1 MAGGR
6 CVHGGREC
14 KTSLVLPFL
23 IQKSKPDKS
32 EARVLLKNQ
41 VNGPKAGREARWPD
55 CFGVFVL
62 YEKGGI
68 AGA

>member
-1 MAGGR
+1 MCSR
-6 CVHGGREC
+6 WKRVQDLSRF
-14 KTSLVLPFL
+14 TVL

-55 CFGVFVL
+55 CFGVFIL

>member
-1 MAGGR
+1 
-6 CVHGGREC
+6 
-14 KTSLVLPFL
+14 L

-41 VNGPKAGREARWPD
+41 VNGPKAGQEARWPD
-55 CFGVFVL
+55 CFGVFIL
-62 YEKGGI
+62 YEKGRI